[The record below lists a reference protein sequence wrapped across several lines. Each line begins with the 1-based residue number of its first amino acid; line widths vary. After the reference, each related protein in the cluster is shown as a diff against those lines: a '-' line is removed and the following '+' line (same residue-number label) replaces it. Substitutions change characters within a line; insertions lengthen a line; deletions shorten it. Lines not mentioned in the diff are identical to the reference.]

1 MQVLTVSGVCC
12 LAKYPKKN
20 FGYTK
25 NCFIF
30 ELINYMNMKIN
41 ENLIGK
47 RIRLISMEN
56 DPNPVEKGSM
66 GTIYHVGHGVINV
79 RWDSGRTLG
88 VVEGEDLFEIVETPD
103 TYLPPNNFLVFS
115 GNI

>member
-1 MQVLTVSGVCC
+1 
-12 LAKYPKKN
+12 
-20 FGYTK
+20 
-25 NCFIF
+25 
-30 ELINYMNMKIN
+30 MKIN

-79 RWDSGRTLG
+79 RWDNGRNLG
-88 VVEGEDLFEIVETPD
+88 VIVGEDRYTISESTD
-103 TYLPPNNFLVFS
+103 
-115 GNI
+115 